1 MTFRTSLAVVAL
13 LSSGA
18 AAHAQD
24 QTRPAVKPRPS
35 IVAATTAEDCLKH
48 AFELADK
55 IEGKELTEAQ
65 FEKLDEMLS
74 AMESHCENNQFADA
88 ASVANDISTAIET
101 RKQ

>member
-24 QTRPAVKPRPS
+24 QTQPAKPRPS

-65 FEKLDEMLS
+65 FDKLDEMLS

-88 ASVANDISTAIET
+88 ASVANDISPAIET
-101 RKQ
+101 QKQ